1 MIILFFFFVNSDVHT
16 YGRFLSPDYG
26 FQLAQGFSPTIPGF
40 LCFVYLLLLCLPKL
54 QRQETVKLNL
64 IKIWHTIRYLG
75 VSPHVGRLQRTATES
90 ILLSPKGTFSWSAR
104 SSAFGRSLES
114 GSILWWW
121 RGGGLW
127 LWWRSGFNSFWVG
140 RNSVRT
146 RLDTKRNST
155 VTFKASFIILCQNNI

>member
-1 MIILFFFFVNSDVHT
+1 MCTHT
-16 YGRFLSPDYG
+16 EQRLLSPDYG
-26 FQLAQGFSPTIPGF
+26 FQLAQGFNATIPGL
-40 LCFVYLLLLCLPKL
+40 LCFVYFLLLCVPKL
-54 QRQETVKLNL
+54 KRQETVKWNL
-64 IKIWHTIRYLG
+64 IKIWHTISHWG
-75 VSPHVGRLQRTATES
+75 VSPHVGRLQQTATES

-114 GSILWWW
+114 SSILWWW

-127 LWWRSGFNSFWVG
+127 LWRRSWFNSFWVW

-155 VTFKASFIILCQNNI
+155 VTFKASFIFLCQNNI